1 MDITGEDFE
10 IYLTSIDTDLAEFM
24 DDVFDEKNEDML
36 TELLWS
42 TEELD
47 NYYIYESLLLVQNIT
62 EYDAL
67 MTEYTLTIYDLI
79 YVLNEFDV
87 SFETAEEFVSEKLD
101 MSWYEFESYED
112 VIDELENMFWYA
124 TEEEVDSSYI
134 VDEFLY
140 LTNFADFEDLI
151 NEYDFSMSEAVDLLN
166 SQGYSYESF
175 ISYIEEI
182 GGSEEDVLKIWK
194 NSPNNSDYDEFYN
207 YFWYV
212 TEDDYLEIYYE
223 NAFEIEY
230 WQQATMDDLLTLIE
244 SYEITME
251 EFAST
256 FSFWSFEE
264 MENDIEGFFGSD
276 IATLIAAFDSTDET
290 YFESLFEFA
299 TLDDSEDAWIKDF
312 MIEATEFS
320 DVEYIYENYAFD
332 IESFVAYLSGDDA
345 VTIEEFYA
353 HFEDNEDIEFTV
365 QDILDLYD
373 VTEDDLE
380 DSFSYDSEDAFYYN
394 FFFAIW
400 YLEDLDEIVAIFE
413 TYEADVYDMVAS
425 FDYMLVYYDE
435 FLEHIEYD
443 TTFDIEEVYEAFEI
457 EKDDLKD
464 LFMLINEKDYN
475 KAYFAYDAWMVMSLD
490 ELVALAGDFDF
501 SSKDVARAW
510 NFIEEDYY
518 SWLMLLEYLS
528 TDMATF
534 LSTMDDSYDEES
546 FMKRIDVMSY
556 FVEDIMSVEDAT

>member
-1 MDITGEDFE
+1 
-10 IYLTSIDTDLAEFM
+10 
-24 DDVFDEKNEDML
+24 
-36 TELLWS
+36 
-42 TEELD
+42 
-47 NYYIYESLLLVQNIT
+47 
-62 EYDAL
+62 
-67 MTEYTLTIYDLI
+67 
-79 YVLNEFDV
+79 
-87 SFETAEEFVSEKLD
+87 
-101 MSWYEFESYED
+101 
-112 VIDELENMFWYA
+112 
-124 TEEEVDSSYI
+124 
-134 VDEFLY
+134 
-140 LTNFADFEDLI
+140 
-151 NEYDFSMSEAVDLLN
+151 MSEAVDLLN

-332 IESFVAYLSGDDA
+332 IESCQRDIDRKIQAKMFTQPALKKWLIFHGDRDSQIA
-345 VTIEEFYA
+345 
-353 HFEDNEDIEFTV
+353 N
-365 QDILDLYD
+365 
-373 VTEDDLE
+373 
-380 DSFSYDSEDAFYYN
+380 SFS
-394 FFFAIW
+394 
-400 YLEDLDEIVAIFE
+400 
-413 TYEADVYDMVAS
+413 
-425 FDYMLVYYDE
+425 
-435 FLEHIEYD
+435 
-443 TTFDIEEVYEAFEI
+443 
-457 EKDDLKD
+457 
-464 LFMLINEKDYN
+464 
-475 KAYFAYDAWMVMSLD
+475 
-490 ELVALAGDFDF
+490 
-501 SSKDVARAW
+501 
-510 NFIEEDYY
+510 
-518 SWLMLLEYLS
+518 
-528 TDMATF
+528 
-534 LSTMDDSYDEES
+534 STMKQCLDQVKYES
-546 FMKRIDVMSY
+546 C
-556 FVEDIMSVEDAT
+556 EP